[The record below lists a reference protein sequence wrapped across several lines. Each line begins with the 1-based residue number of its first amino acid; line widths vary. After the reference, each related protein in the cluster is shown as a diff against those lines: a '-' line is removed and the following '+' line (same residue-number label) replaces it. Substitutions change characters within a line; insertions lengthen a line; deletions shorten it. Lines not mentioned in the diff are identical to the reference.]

1 MERPKVLTFC
11 HLHFFSTKKSY
22 LWQVFFGYLVVWLV
36 LMTTRRVFDKR
47 EQRKPALASVEDKGE
62 ANLMT
67 GQPTKQQTPNQTT
80 KHQINQTTK

>member
-11 HLHFFSTKKSY
+11 HLYFFQQKIVS
-22 LWQVFFGYLVVWLV
+22 LAGVIWLFCCLVVLLV
-36 LMTTRRVFDKR
+36 LMTIRRVFDKR

-67 GQPTKQQTPNQTT
+67 GQPTKQQTTNQTT
-80 KHQINQTTK
+80 K